1 MNRYIYYASIF
12 ANLVFVAFL
21 GCLIY
26 START
31 MRAVQHLNPLWFVL
45 IAIAVIVLAAVV
57 NLLRS
62 RRAKPKSTE
71 ARSQT
76 VKPDPAKDLAV
87 QAAGGQPPSA
97 TQTVPDAPG

>member
-1 MNRYIYYASIF
+1 MNHFVYYTSIF

-45 IAIAVIVLAAVV
+45 VPIAIIVLVAVV
-57 NLLRS
+57 GMLRSLYRRFKSTGAWFRRS
-62 RRAKPKSTE
+62 RRGESKP
-71 ARSQT
+71 A
-76 VKPDPAKDLAV
+76 PA
-87 QAAGGQPPSA
+87 GS
-97 TQTVPDAPG
+97 